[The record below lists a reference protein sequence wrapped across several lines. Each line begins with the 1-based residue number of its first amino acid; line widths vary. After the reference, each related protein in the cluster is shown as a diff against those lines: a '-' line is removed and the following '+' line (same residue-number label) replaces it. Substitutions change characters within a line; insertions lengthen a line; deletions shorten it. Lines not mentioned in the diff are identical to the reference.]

1 MFKTIIK
8 LLKGKHH
15 AGSNE
20 NAENVRQQHVCSGI
34 HRFASKREQAISDCS
49 RVRLLAKA
57 LQDQRSRASD
67 CSPGD
72 QVRELTEIAKA
83 AGLWIDYNQVAALGA
98 LVSKRTGESEVY
110 WNRAESSFYK
120 IKSPEAKRPLKHTC
134 ETDWVYEH
142 IIHNIL
148 FPECAYELIGVT
160 AKIREIRV
168 VLKQQAV
175 KTESFP
181 TLPMIES
188 ALASRGLVKEDRFF
202 YGDGVVSVT
211 DVGEHGD
218 NVLLGDDGQVYFIDP
233 LIRLHKAAE
242 DVIEFLTGFNPMRE
256 LSEQPINAT
265 SHPNAA
271 AGIHIFDSLH
281 TDWGGAGSASEI
293 ADSIRSARHTNRQ
306 SELW

>member
-1 MFKTIIK
+1 MFETILK
-8 LLKGKHH
+8 LFKWRHH
-15 AGSNE
+15 ARSNE
-20 NAENVRQQHVCSGI
+20 NAENVGQQPVCRGI
-34 HRFASKREQAISDCS
+34 HRFASQREQAISDCR

-57 LQDQRSRASD
+57 LQAQRSRAPD

-72 QVRELTEIAKA
+72 QIRELTGIAKDT
-83 AGLWIDYNQVAALGA
+83 GLWVDDNQVAALGD

-110 WNRAESSFYK
+110 WNKSENSFYK
-120 IKSPEAKRPLKHTC
+120 IKSPEAKRPLKHTG

-168 VLKQQAV
+168 VLKQRAV

-181 TLPMIES
+181 TLQMIES
-188 ALASRGLVKEDRFF
+188 ALSSKGLVKEDRFF

-233 LIRLHKAAE
+233 LIRLHKPAE
-242 DVIEFLTGFNPMRE
+242 EVIEFLTGFNPMRE
-256 LSEQPINAT
+256 LGTEA
-265 SHPNAA
+265 
-271 AGIHIFDSLH
+271 
-281 TDWGGAGSASEI
+281 
-293 ADSIRSARHTNRQ
+293 
-306 SELW
+306 